1 MNVSR
6 ERTTAPSPSE
16 ALDAVHRDLAQ
27 IYNSIAE
34 ALRDDPDI
42 MSWTLG
48 ELRGVLDYIQA
59 VRSEGGQSTLRSRG
73 SR

>member
-6 ERTTAPSPSE
+6 KPTAPMSPAE
-16 ALDAVHRDLAQ
+16 ALDTVHRDLAQ

-34 ALRDDPDI
+34 ALRDDPEI
-42 MSWTLG
+42 MPWTLR

-59 VRSEGGQSTLRSRG
+59 VRKGGAPATS
-73 SR
+73 

>member
-1 MNVSR
+1 MNASHR
-6 ERTTAPSPSE
+6 PTTTPSPTE

-34 ALRDDPDI
+34 ALRDDPEI
-42 MSWTLG
+42 MPWTLR

-59 VRSEGGQSTLRSRG
+59 AKRGAALSTSQD
-73 SR
+73 